1 MSFLVGIL
9 FFFVFLLPGFS
20 FSAPIYLKVNLR
32 FYPKYNLLKGYLSTK
47 LNSQEE
53 YNFTIS
59 DLKIKE
65 IKTTAN
71 ISFKNNGRLFKVSPI
86 EERSSLYVSFE
97 KIVNPW
103 ILPMVIVNPPFPY
116 PNKPFVYEINLKVY
130 RTFKNLEILVPSE
143 ETKIVKTKRYI
154 LYTFRI
160 RKPILKP
167 WIIISSSKLVKKVFS
182 YKQFKLC
189 FFYPLEEEPFL
200 HENLK
205 SFFEEISPLL
215 HYLENVGGD
224 FYPLQEIFVGISEN
238 FSNTKDLSSILLI
251 NPITLKDPENFLHL
265 LAKKKLEETIF
276 LKEKDI
282 ENSLITYLIDYKLS
296 KDKRFFRKLQAS
308 FPKDETK
315 AFFYLLFLSQKIGEK
330 NFIKL
335 FNNFCESNILA
346 LKTWND
352 FLDFI
357 EKNHPELRDKLIDYS
372 KFQRLDLKGKISS
385 IKKTGDSYIVDLTL
399 ETENFPFSSL
409 SIPIKVLSE
418 NGSESLA
425 LVLKSNS
432 QDFQIS
438 LNSKP
443 RAIFIDPEY
452 MLWRNLSFNEI
463 PFYIKEIF
471 DNNGTIIMKKEDL
484 WIYRDLVHW
493 LKRSGYKISF
503 SWIDPLKTSDI
514 SQNLIYLDEPPISWE
529 FSKPSQGFYLKVLPN
544 PKNPEYVIAYLYASS
559 RNELE
564 SGMKILKDLLFY
576 SEIFI
581 KSRKVVFKRRYKT
594 FKGIPLLV
602 SSENQYAN
610 ATYSFRKEA
619 IDLINSQV
627 ILVGLNNEEMLY
639 KNLYEDLLENIYNFN
654 HNIILAL
661 DLPPSFQESLEDYF
675 LNKISEE
682 QVKEELENLGCLN
695 LFELMDIIN
704 WAKENEIKVF
714 AIGTNHEIFSKVLT
728 NGIESLSQ
736 EELLKIPEIDLFNP
750 SYREYLSYI
759 FNSSEDL
766 QRFNFEYFY
775 EAQILK
781 LENLAEKIKK
791 LLRNFKNYQIILL
804 TKESLIN
811 QDWKLP
817 FYLKMRR
824 IFYFKSIIFDL
835 ENHKLIEKEFLKGAK
850 SPF

>member
-167 WIIISSSKLVKKVFS
+167 WIIISPSKLVKKVFS

-189 FFYPLEEEPFL
+189 FFYSLEEEPFL

-308 FPKDETK
+308 FPKKQTK
-315 AFFYLLFLSQKIGEK
+315 AFFYLLFLSQKIGEE

-335 FNNFCESNILA
+335 FNSFCQRNVLTF
-346 LKTWND
+346 KTWSD

-357 EKNHPELRDKLIDYS
+357 EKKQPELKNSLISYAEFQKLN
-372 KFQRLDLKGKISS
+372 LKGRINS
-385 IKKTGDSYIVDLTL
+385 IRKEEEHYTVDLTL
-399 ETENFPFSSL
+399 KTGNFSFSSV

-559 RNELE
+559 KSELQSE
-564 SGMKILKDLLFY
+564 MAIFKDFLFY
-576 SEIFI
+576 SEVRAQ
-581 KSRKVVFKRRYKT
+581 SGEVVFKKRYQT
-594 FKGIPLLV
+594 SEGIPLLMP
-602 SSENQYAN
+602 SENQCAN
-610 ATYSFRKEA
+610 ATYSLRKFS
-619 IDLINSQV
+619 IDLIGSQV
-627 ILVGLNNEEMLY
+627 ILIGLTNGEGLCINFY
-639 KNLYEDLLENIYNFN
+639 RNLLKDIYDFN
-654 HNIILAL
+654 RNLILAL
-661 DLPPSFQESLEDYF
+661 DLPPFFQKTLEDYF
-675 LNKISEE
+675 TDKISEE
-682 QVKEELENLGCLN
+682 QVKDELKNLGSL
-695 LFELMDIIN
+695 ELMDIIN
-704 WAKENEIKVF
+704 WAKENKIKVF
-714 AIGTNHEIFSKVLT
+714 AIGTERTIFSKVLSS
-728 NGIESLSQ
+728 GIESLSPK
-736 EELLKIPEIDLFNP
+736 ELLKIPEIDLFNP

-759 FNSSEDL
+759 FNSSDEL
-766 QRFNFEYFY
+766 KQFNFEYFY

-781 LENLAEKIKK
+781 LENLAENIKK
-791 LLRNFKNYQIILL
+791 LLKNFRHYQVVLF
-804 TKESLIN
+804 TRKDLI
-811 QDWKLP
+811 DKFWKLP
-817 FYLKMRR
+817 FYLKIRK
-824 IFYFKSIIFDL
+824 IFYFKSLFFDTETQTL
-835 ENHKLIEKEFLKGAK
+835 VERDFSKGLKAPLK
-850 SPF
+850 Y